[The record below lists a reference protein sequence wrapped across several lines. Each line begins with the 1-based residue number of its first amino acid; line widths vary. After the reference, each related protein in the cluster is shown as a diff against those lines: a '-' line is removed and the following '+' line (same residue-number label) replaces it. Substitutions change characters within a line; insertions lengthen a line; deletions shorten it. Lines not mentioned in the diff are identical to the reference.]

1 MQNAIHSPATG
12 NHRSWGLS
20 LALLAMCLLSI
31 VPIGCRQVLTLGYL
45 IGGPPSIE
53 PDFDAKTNISLN
65 KKGKKILVLCDAPK
79 EVKWDFDSVDR
90 ELGRHLSHR
99 LSQNKIKVM
108 DPDAVH
114 AWLDE
119 HVDWDTP
126 VEIGRDFEADY
137 VIFVQINEFGLYEQG
152 SNSLYRG
159 HSECLITVYEMEDG
173 EGHEIYTKEY
183 ISKFPLLEPVSTS
196 EQSYY
201 DFKRHYLSRLSE
213 ELGRHFYEHYAG
225 DDIPHG
231 SL

>member
-1 MQNAIHSPATG
+1 MQYAIKSLASA
-12 NHRSWGLS
+12 RRERWRFS
-20 LALLAMCLLSI
+20 LALIAMSLMSFM
-31 VPIGCRQVLTLGYL
+31 PMGCRQILTLGYL

-53 PDFDAKTNISLN
+53 PDFDAKTNLSLN
-65 KKGKKILVLCDAPK
+65 KKGKKVLVLCDAPK
-79 EVKWDFDSVDR
+79 EVKFDFDAVDR
-90 ELGRHLSHR
+90 ELGRHISHR
-99 LSQNKIKVM
+99 LSNNKIKVM

-119 HVDWDTP
+119 HTDWDTP

-137 VIFVQINEFGLYEQG
+137 VVFIEINEFGLYEEG
-152 SNSLYRG
+152 SHSLYRG

-183 ISKFPLLEPVSTS
+183 VSKFPLLEPKSAS
-196 EQSYY
+196 EVSYY
-201 DFKRHYLSRLSE
+201 DFKRHYLSFLSE